1 MKCQGTDM
9 LSEES
14 GFTLI
19 ELVIVLII
27 IIILL
32 TSINAYFINLQEQI
46 NASACKA
53 NQLGLVQAQ
62 NLYYIDLYMH
72 EGEGNYAEELEDLI
86 PYIESAEIPVCP
98 SQGTYLILE
107 FGDVECSI
115 SSHKRIN

>member
-1 MKCQGTDM
+1 M

-14 GFTLI
+14 GFSFI
-19 ELVIVLII
+19 ELIIVLII
-27 IIILL
+27 MIILL

-62 NLYYIDLYMH
+62 NLYYVDLYMH
-72 EGEGNYAEELEDLI
+72 EGEGDYAEELEDLI
-86 PYIESAEIPVCP
+86 PYIDNEEIPVCP

-107 FGDVECSI
+107 FGDIDCTI
-115 SSHKRIN
+115 PSHKRIN

>member
-1 MKCQGTDM
+1 M

-32 TSINAYFINLQEQI
+32 TSINAYFVNLQEQI

-62 NLYYIDLYMH
+62 NLYYVDLYMN
-72 EGEGNYAEELEDLI
+72 EGEGDYAEELEDLI
-86 PYIESAEIPVCP
+86 PFIDNAEIPVCP

-107 FGDVECSI
+107 SGNIDCTI
-115 SSHKRIN
+115 PSHKRIN